1 MKNVTVVRHPLVQV
15 NLTRLRDEK
24 TSMQEFRR
32 ALSELAALMV
42 YEATR
47 DLEAQVVPVRTPLQ
61 KTTGTSLKR
70 DIILVPVLRAG
81 LGLVDAILHMIPQA
95 HVGFIGCRRNEE
107 TLEITTYYQNL
118 PKDLRGYEV
127 ILLDP
132 MLATGGSTL
141 AAMTLL
147 ANRGA
152 RHVRMINV
160 LAAPEGIREVH
171 GKFKLLPIFTAA
183 IDSHI
188 NERGFIVPGLGDAG
202 DRLFG
207 A

>member
-15 NLTRLRDEK
+15 NLTRLRNAK
-24 TSMQEFRR
+24 TPMQEFRR
-32 ALSELAALMV
+32 ALAELAALMV

-47 DLEAQVVPVRTPLQ
+47 DIDAKPVPVRTPLQ
-61 KTTGTSLKR
+61 KTTGAALKR
-70 DIILVPVLRAG
+70 EIILVPVLRAG
-81 LGLVDAILHMIPQA
+81 LGLVDAILRVIPQA
-95 HVGFIGCRRNEE
+95 QVGFIGCRRNEE

-118 PKDLRGYEV
+118 PKKLGSYEV

-132 MLATGGSTL
+132 MLATGGSTI

-147 ANRGA
+147 AGRGA

-171 GKFKLLPIFTAA
+171 GKFKSLPIFTAA
-183 IDSHI
+183 IDDHI
-188 NERGFIVPGLGDAG
+188 NEHGFIVPGLGDAG